1 MKTLLYIFFFSAV
14 SLAASAQSKTNT
26 TKATSNPKPVVNSN
40 INTFES
46 DIVYGKLILTKSTH
60 QVENKELVTTYKLLD
75 RYDQTFNNRNP
86 LMVTLTKQSFDNVF
100 TNTTTDMA
108 AKLPL
113 LNKFIDENKL
123 VLSEE
128 KGWVAVVNYYNS
140 LFQ

>member
-1 MKTLLYIFFFSAV
+1 MKTLLYIFFFSVV
-14 SLAASAQSKTNT
+14 SLAASAQSKTNS

-46 DIVYGKLILTKSTH
+46 DIAYGKLILTKTLH
-60 QVENKELVTTYKLLD
+60 QSENKELVTSYKLFD
-75 RYDQTFNNRNP
+75 RYDRNFNNRNP
-86 LMVTLTKQSFDNVF
+86 LMVTLSKQSFDNAF
-100 TNTTTDMA
+100 ANTIEMA

-113 LNKFIDENKL
+113 LNKFINENKL

-140 LFQ
+140 LYQ